1 MKNFSI
7 LIFAIITFISPFSF
21 VNAEAMSITSLS
33 QSSGQIGATIE
44 INGQNFKNVNQ
55 VFFNGIQ
62 TNIESIN
69 ATKIT
74 AKVPQGAT
82 TGFVSI
88 KTLEQGGI
96 VTEYKG
102 PTFKV
107 ISSDKVD
114 IGSFL
119 PTKGKAGEDLV
130 SIYGHNF
137 IGVTDV
143 LFNGTKAVTIENS
156 PTEIL
161 VKVPVGATTGLITI
175 KTTNYGEAVSTTNF
189 TISSGTETTTT
200 TTTKNKT
207 VTKKD
212 EGSAAS
218 DASGLI
224 PECPDSGCGF
234 NELMILINTI
244 ISFILVDLATPLFAL
259 IIVYAGWLYLSAGGG
274 EENIKK
280 AKTILTNAVI
290 GYVIVLAAWL
300 VVKTILSA
308 LGVTNTFLG

>member
-21 VNAEAMSITSLS
+21 VNAEAMSITGLS
-33 QSSGQIGATIE
+33 KLSGQVGDIIE

-74 AKVPQGAT
+74 AKVPQGTT

-107 ISSDKVD
+107 ISD

-161 VKVPVGATTGLITI
+161 VKVPVGATTGPITI
-175 KTTNYGEAVSTTNF
+175 KTTNYGDAVSSTNF
-189 TISSGTETTTT
+189 TVSSGTETTTT
-200 TTTKNKT
+200 TTTNDKT

-224 PECPDSGCGF
+224 PKCPDSGCGF

-274 EENIKK
+274 EENITK